1 MPLSVKSTEDTLRTV
16 ECVVIGKIRTP
27 YMSLSDC
34 PKTVHDNPALCT
46 LVLDPAYADGLY
58 GMETESHLLVLYWL
72 DQARRDWL
80 RRPARPDRE
89 ERGVFT
95 LRTPNRPN
103 PIAAIV
109 VPLVEIR
116 GNEVDVQGLDCLDGT
131 PLLDIKRAVF
141 FDAGDNRTA
150 V

>member
-1 MPLSVKSTEDTLRTV
+1 MTATGPEAARTF
-16 ECVVIGKIRTP
+16 ECVAIGTVRTP
-27 YMSLSDC
+27 YKRLHDC
-34 PKTVHDNPALCT
+34 PRAVHENPALCT
-46 LVLDPAYADGLY
+46 LALDPEYADGLFRL
-58 GMETESHLLVLYWL
+58 EEESHVLVLYWL

-89 ERGVFT
+89 ERGVFA

-109 VPLVEIR
+109 VPVFAVR
-116 GNEVDVQGLDCLDGT
+116 PGEVDVRGMDCLDGT
-131 PLLDIKRAVF
+131 PLLDIKRAVVF
-141 FDAGDNRTA
+141 GGGL